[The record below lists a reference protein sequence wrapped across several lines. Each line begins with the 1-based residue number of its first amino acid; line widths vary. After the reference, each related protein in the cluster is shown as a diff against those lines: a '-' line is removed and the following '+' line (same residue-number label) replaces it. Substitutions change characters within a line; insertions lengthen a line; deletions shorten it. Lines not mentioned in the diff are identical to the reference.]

1 MSTRQRHRDPETG
14 GAPAATPE
22 PVGGRRERFEA
33 ATRLAAVADAA
44 IDQCISEDSD
54 RYLRSNRQRGGQ

>member
-1 MSTRQRHRDPETG
+1 MTTRQRHRDHETG
-14 GAPAATPE
+14 ADAAPE
-22 PVGGRRERFEA
+22 PTGGRRERLEA

-44 IDQCISEDSD
+44 IDQCVSEDSD